1 MNRNKTDYYEIDL
14 LRLAGAL
21 WKKLWLIVLVTL
33 LCGALAFG
41 YTFFLVTPLYK
52 ATAMMYVNNSAISVG
67 SAKVSI
73 SAGDLAASQSLV
85 DTYTVILK
93 TRGTLNEV
101 ISRTGV
107 PYSYQQLTKM
117 VQAEA
122 VNSTE
127 VFSIDVTSPDPQEAE
142 LIANAIADILP
153 DRIADIVEGS
163 SVKIVDYAIVPAEI
177 ASPSYTRNTALGM
190 LAGLVTGLFHTKCGI
205 PAILAGILTQLSL
218 YSVNLRIMESK
229 ANQAVSVD
237 KYDLLVSQ
245 RYVRT
250 FSPVGELLTKNP
262 LPLLLLFT
270 AAVIALLYWF
280 FGTEKGCSIRATG
293 ANQNMARA
301 QGIDTSANVVLG
313 LMLSN
318 GLVAL
323 SGALLAQYQGSSDV
337 QMGRGAIV
345 IGLAAVIIGEV
356 VFGKLFIN
364 FGLRLFAVSIGAIL
378 YYIVLQ
384 AALQLGLNTNDLK
397 LVTALIVA
405 VFLAIPYWKGK
416 AFHGKAQKGGAHHA

>member
-1 MNRNKTDYYEIDL
+1 MSFLTSLLNALPGAVAQGLIWGIMAIGVYITYRILDVADL
-14 LRLAGAL
+14 TVDGSLATGGAVCVM
-21 WKKLWLIVLVTL
+21 LIRAGVSPWPAL
-33 LCGALAFG
+33 LCAMLA
-41 YTFFLVTPLYK
+41 
-52 ATAMMYVNNSAISVG
+52 
-67 SAKVSI
+67 
-73 SAGDLAASQSLV
+73 
-85 DTYTVILK
+85 
-93 TRGTLNEV
+93 
-101 ISRTGV
+101 
-107 PYSYQQLTKM
+107 
-117 VQAEA
+117 
-122 VNSTE
+122 
-127 VFSIDVTSPDPQEAE
+127 
-142 LIANAIADILP
+142 
-153 DRIADIVEGS
+153 
-163 SVKIVDYAIVPAEI
+163 
-177 ASPSYTRNTALGM
+177 GM

-245 RYVRT
+245 RYVR
-250 FSPVGELLTKNP
+250 ELSLKNP
-262 LPLLLLFT
+262 LPLLLIFT
-270 AAVIALLYWF
+270 VAVIAALYWF

-356 VFGKLFIN
+356 VFGKIFIN

>member
-1 MNRNKTDYYEIDL
+1 MSFLSSLMNALPGAAAQGLAWGIMAIGVYITFRILDVADL
-14 LRLAGAL
+14 TVDGSLATGGAVCVML
-21 WKKLWLIVLVTL
+21 IRAGLSPWLAL
-33 LCGALAFG
+33 LCAVLA
-41 YTFFLVTPLYK
+41 
-52 ATAMMYVNNSAISVG
+52 
-67 SAKVSI
+67 
-73 SAGDLAASQSLV
+73 
-85 DTYTVILK
+85 
-93 TRGTLNEV
+93 
-101 ISRTGV
+101 
-107 PYSYQQLTKM
+107 
-117 VQAEA
+117 
-122 VNSTE
+122 
-127 VFSIDVTSPDPQEAE
+127 
-142 LIANAIADILP
+142 
-153 DRIADIVEGS
+153 
-163 SVKIVDYAIVPAEI
+163 
-177 ASPSYTRNTALGM
+177 GM
-190 LAGLVTGLFHTKCGI
+190 LAGFVTGLFHTRCGI
-205 PAILAGILTQLSL
+205 PAILAGILTQLAL
-218 YSVNLRIMESK
+218 YSVNLRIMGSK
-229 ANQAVSVD
+229 ANQALSVD
-237 KYDLLVSQ
+237 KYPLLLSQ
-245 RYVRT
+245 RYVR
-250 FSPVGELLTKNP
+250 ELSLKNP